1 MLQVGRRMHRYGVR
15 YASTGGE
22 PKSPLFLTN
31 LLNRI
36 DEINATS
43 KRIMTEQKP
52 KTERKQAQTGQAQRG
67 QTGQAQR
74 GQTGQAQRGQTGQAQ
89 RGQTGQAQRGQT
101 GQAQR
106 GQAQRGQRGQAQRN
120 EKEEP
125 FQLRRFSP
133 RVKVKDHP
141 LAMNTFQVMSEHSTE
156 NRRPQAKAR
165 TRSNPRNFS
174 LQKRSKPKPRSKP
187 VAKQS
192 IGSKQLI
199 SKPLEPKITSAHF
212 IQGHP
217 ASLITNKPSTGLVSV
232 IKETLIKSNYP
243 YKLPKSI
250 IDGIN
255 PNFQGNKYILQKNW
269 QTKFINPDTLSE
281 RLNEVVKEGLK
292 TAHSIQHE
300 LMKNGSMSLSSKQ
313 LILNV
318 SSGII
323 SPRELLADAH
333 WNRK

>member
-1 MLQVGRRMHRYGVR
+1 MHRYGVR

-52 KTERKQAQTGQAQRG
+52 KTERKQGQNG
-67 QTGQAQR
+67 PK
-74 GQTGQAQRGQTGQAQ
+74 
-89 RGQTGQAQRGQT
+89 

-106 GQAQRGQRGQAQRN
+106 GQAQRGQAQRGQAQREAQRGQAQRGQAQREGQREGQRGQGQRN

-156 NRRPQAKAR
+156 NRRPQVKAR
-165 TRSNPRNFS
+165 PRSNPRNFS
-174 LQKRSKPKPRSKP
+174 LQKRSKPKPRTKP

-281 RLNEVVKEGLK
+281 RLNEVVKGKFQQLKIDSLKYDKEGLK

-323 SPRELLADAH
+323 SPRELLADA
-333 WNRK
+333 